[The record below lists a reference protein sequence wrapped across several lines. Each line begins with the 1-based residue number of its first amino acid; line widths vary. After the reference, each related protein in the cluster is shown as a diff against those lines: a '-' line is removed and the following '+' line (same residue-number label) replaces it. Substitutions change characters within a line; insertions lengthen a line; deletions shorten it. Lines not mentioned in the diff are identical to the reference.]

1 MAIGK
6 EIRTQ
11 IGSVKSTQK
20 ITNAMQMVATSK
32 MRKAQDRMAS
42 SRPFADRMRSVIGHV
57 AESSPEYKHAFM
69 QEREVKRVG
78 YIIVSSDRGL
88 CGGLNS
94 NLFRSLTKDMK
105 QWVDQGAEISLCTI
119 GTKAQSFFR
128 GLGMKIDGSVNQL
141 GDTPS
146 VEQLVGAVKVML
158 DAYAEGK
165 IDRLYVSYNTFVN
178 SMTQLPTTTQLLPLP
193 KAEEVTERAHN
204 WDYIYEPEAK
214 ELLEKLLQ
222 RFVESQV
229 YQAVVENNASE
240 QAARMMSM
248 KNATDNAGQFI
259 KELELLYNKAR
270 QAAITQELSEIVSGA
285 AAV

>member
-1 MAIGK
+1 MAVGK

-42 SRPFADRMRSVIGHV
+42 SRPFADRMRQVIGHV

-78 YIIVSSDRGL
+78 YIVVSSDRGL

-105 QWVDQGAEISLCTI
+105 QWVDQGAEVSLCTI
-119 GTKAQSFFR
+119 GTKAQGFFR

-178 SMTQLPTTTQLLPLP
+178 SMTQEPTTTQLLPLP
-193 KAEEVTERAHN
+193 KVEEVTERAHN
-204 WDYIYEPEAK
+204 WDYIYEPEAQ

>member
-94 NLFRSLTKDMK
+94 NLFRKVTNDMK
-105 QWVDQGAEISLCTI
+105 QWVDQGAEVSLCTI

-128 GLGMKIDGSVNQL
+128 GLSMKIDGSVNQL

-146 VEQLVGAVKVML
+146 IDQLVGAVKVML
-158 DAYAEGK
+158 DAYAAGE
-165 IDRLYVSYNTFVN
+165 IDRLYVSFNTFVN
-178 SMTQLPTTTQLLPLP
+178 SMTQKPTVSQLLPLP
-193 KAEEVTERAHN
+193 KAEETTERAHN

-270 QAAITQELSEIVSGA
+270 QAAITQELSEIVGGA

>member
-1 MAIGK
+1 
-6 EIRTQ
+6 
-11 IGSVKSTQK
+11 
-20 ITNAMQMVATSK
+20 
-32 MRKAQDRMAS
+32 MAS

-94 NLFRSLTKDMK
+94 NLFRKVTNDMK
-105 QWVDQGAEISLCTI
+105 QWVDQGAEVSLCTI

-128 GLGMKIDGSVNQL
+128 GLGVKIDGSVNQL

-146 VEQLVGAVKVML
+146 IDQLVGAVKVML
-158 DAYAEGK
+158 DAYAAGE
-165 IDRLYVSYNTFVN
+165 IDRLYVSFNTFVN
-178 SMTQLPTTTQLLPLP
+178 SMTQKPTVSQLLPLP
-193 KAEEVTERAHN
+193 KAEETTERAHN

-270 QAAITQELSEIVSGA
+270 QAAITQELSEIVGGA

>member
-1 MAIGK
+1 MAVGK

-178 SMTQLPTTTQLLPLP
+178 SMTQTPTTTQLLPLP

>member
-42 SRPFADRMRSVIGHV
+42 SRPFADRMRLVVGHV

-69 QEREVKRVG
+69 EEREVKRVG

-94 NLFRSLTKDMK
+94 NLFRSVTNDME
-105 QWVDQGAEISLCTI
+105 QWVEQGAEISLCTI
-119 GTKAQSFFR
+119 GTKAQGFFR
-128 GLGMKIDGSVNQL
+128 GLGMNIEGSVNQL

-158 DAYAEGK
+158 DAYAAGE

-178 SMTQLPTTTQLLPLP
+178 SMTQKPTTSQLLPLP
-193 KAEEVTERAHN
+193 KAEEETERAHN
-204 WDYIYEPEAK
+204 WDYIYEPGAK

>member
-42 SRPFADRMRSVIGHV
+42 SRPFSDRMRSVIGHV

-94 NLFRSLTKDMK
+94 NLFRKVTNDMK
-105 QWVDQGAEISLCTI
+105 QWVDQGAEVSLCTI

-146 VEQLVGAVKVML
+146 IDQLVGAVKVML
-158 DAYAEGK
+158 DAYAAGE
-165 IDRLYVSYNTFVN
+165 IDRLYVSFNTFVN
-178 SMTQLPTTTQLLPLP
+178 SMTQKPTVSQLLPLP
-193 KAEEVTERAHN
+193 KAEETTERAHN

-270 QAAITQELSEIVSGA
+270 QAAITQELSEIVGGA

>member
-94 NLFRSLTKDMK
+94 NLFRKVTNDMK
-105 QWVDQGAEISLCTI
+105 QWVDQGAEVSLCTI

-128 GLGMKIDGSVNQL
+128 GLSMKIDGSVNQL

-146 VEQLVGAVKVML
+146 IDQLVGAVKVML
-158 DAYAEGK
+158 DAYAAGE
-165 IDRLYVSYNTFVN
+165 IDRLYVSFNTFVN
-178 SMTQLPTTTQLLPLP
+178 SMTQKPTVSQLLPLP
-193 KAEEVTERAHN
+193 KAEETTERAHN

-248 KNATDNAGQFI
+248 KDATDNAGQFI

-270 QAAITQELSEIVSGA
+270 QAAITQELSEIVGGA

>member
-42 SRPFADRMRSVIGHV
+42 SRPFADRMRSVIGHI

-94 NLFRSLTKDMK
+94 NLFRKVTNDMK
-105 QWVDQGAEISLCTI
+105 QWVDQGAEVSLCTI
-119 GTKAQSFFR
+119 GTKAQGFFR
-128 GLGMKIDGSVNQL
+128 GLNMKIDGSVNQL

-146 VEQLVGAVKVML
+146 IDQLVGAVKVML
-158 DAYAEGK
+158 DAYAAGE
-165 IDRLYVSYNTFVN
+165 IDRLYVSFNTFVN
-178 SMTQLPTTTQLLPLP
+178 SMTQKPTVSQLLPLP
-193 KAEEVTERAHN
+193 KAEETTERAHN

-270 QAAITQELSEIVSGA
+270 QAAITQELSEIVGGA